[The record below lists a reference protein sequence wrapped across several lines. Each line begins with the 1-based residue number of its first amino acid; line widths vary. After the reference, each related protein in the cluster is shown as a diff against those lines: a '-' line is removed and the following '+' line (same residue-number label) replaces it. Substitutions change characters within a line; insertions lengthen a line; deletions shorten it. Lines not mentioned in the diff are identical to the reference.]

1 MIIALFNSLGI
12 GTASRIIIP
21 IFVYSLTTAVSP
33 DFNSSAGIQSN
44 PTALFLF
51 KLLFLVTDTYLTVMI
66 DIEMFRFSTAVSSS
80 SSRLD

>member
-1 MIIALFNSLGI
+1 MIIALFDPLGI
-12 GTASRIIIP
+12 GTASQIIIP

-51 KLLFLVTDTYLTVMI
+51 KLLTDTYLTVMI
-66 DIEMFRFSTAVSSS
+66 DIEMFSFSTAVSSFY
-80 SSRLD
+80 

>member
-1 MIIALFNSLGI
+1 MIIALFDSLGN
-12 GTASRIIIP
+12 GTAAQIIIS
-21 IFVYSLTTAVSP
+21 IFVYSLTTVVPP